1 MNAMTISIKE
11 ITMAHTIFLEK
22 EVRDLFYRVAMDYVS
37 RAIEGQTEL
46 TLAEALSVLL
56 LTWNSAYYRF
66 RGFDEQ
72 HLEEIEVVLESNLQT
87 ILNYKEREIFTLEET
102 ERRQIEELFANF
114 EWVLG
119 PVGAAKALHLL
130 APRFFPIWD
139 REIAKT
145 YGLRMGK
152 SGTNSKKYFQF
163 MKITR
168 DQCIKLK
175 DKIEEGQ
182 NILKLLDEYNYC
194 KYTKGWI

>member
-11 ITMAHTIFLEK
+11 ITMAHTIFLKK

-66 RGFDEQ
+66 RGFDEN
-72 HLEEIEVVLESNLQT
+72 HLEEIEGLLEENLPA
-87 ILNYKEREIFTLEET
+87 ILDYREREIVTLEET
-102 ERRQIEELFANF
+102 ESRQIEELFADF
-114 EWVLG
+114 EKVLG
-119 PVGAAKALHLL
+119 PVGTAKALHLL
-130 APRFFPIWD
+130 APRFFPLWD
-139 REIAKT
+139 RKIAKV
-145 YGLRMGK
+145 YGFDLGDK
-152 SGTNSKKYFQF
+152 GSNSKRYLEF
-163 MKITR
+163 MKISR
-168 DQCIKLK
+168 EQCIRLK
-175 DKIEEGQ
+175 GKIEKGQ